1 MTRAANSD
9 SASRDYQVGYG
20 KTPVET
26 RFKPGQSGNPKG
38 RPKGL
43 QSIGTL
49 LQKALLTRV
58 TLQENGRPRHITI
71 QEVIIRGLVNDAA
84 KRDPKAMRVLFALLE
99 RHLVPEDTE
108 NASGG
113 IQSGDQAIIEDFQA
127 RLMANLTA
135 APTSEHVGDGDATE
149 PDCLPP
155 DASGSDG
162 TP

>member
-1 MTRAANSD
+1 MTRAAKPD

-43 QSIGTL
+43 QSVGTL
-49 LQKALLTRV
+49 LRKALLTRV
-58 TLQENGRPRHITI
+58 TLQENGHSRHITV

-84 KRDPKAMRVLFALLE
+84 KRDHKAMRVLFALLE

-108 NASGG
+108 NTSGE

>member
-1 MTRAANSD
+1 MSRVAKPD
-9 SASRDYQVGYG
+9 RASRDYQVGYG

-43 QSIGTL
+43 QSVGTL
-49 LQKALLTRV
+49 LRKALLTRV
-58 TLQENGRPRHITI
+58 TLQENGRSRQITI
-71 QEVIIRGLVNDAA
+71 QEVIIRGVVNDAA
-84 KRDPKAMRVLFALLE
+84 KRDHKAIRVLFALLE

-113 IQSGDQAIIEDFQA
+113 IQSEDQAIIEDFMGRQVVK
-127 RLMANLTA
+127 LTA
-135 APTSEHVGDGDATE
+135 APTSEPVGDGGATE
-149 PDCLPP
+149 PDGLPP

-162 TP
+162 AA

>member
-1 MTRAANSD
+1 MTRAAKPD

-26 RFKPGQSGNPKG
+26 RFKPGLSGNPKG

-43 QSIGTL
+43 QSVGTL
-49 LQKALLTRV
+49 LRKALLTRV
-58 TLQENGRPRHITI
+58 TLQENGHSRHITV
-71 QEVIIRGLVNDAA
+71 QEVIIRGVVNDAA
-84 KRDPKAMRVLFALLE
+84 KRDHKAIRVLFALLE

-113 IQSGDQAIIEDFQA
+113 IQSEDRAIIEDFLA
-127 RLMANLTA
+127 RQVVN
-135 APTSEHVGDGDATE
+135 PTTVPASEHVGQGDASE
-149 PDCLPP
+149 PDGLPP

-162 TP
+162 AA

>member
-1 MTRAANSD
+1 MTRAAKPD

-43 QSIGTL
+43 QSVGTL
-49 LQKALLTRV
+49 LRKALLTRV
-58 TLQENGRPRHITI
+58 TLQENGRSRQITI
-71 QEVIIRGLVNDAA
+71 QEVIIRGVVNDAA
-84 KRDPKAMRVLFALLE
+84 KRDHKAIRVLFALLE
-99 RHLVPEDTE
+99 RHLTPEDTE

-113 IQSGDQAIIEDFQA
+113 IQSDDQAIIDESLA
-127 RLMANLTA
+127 RRALNLTS
-135 APTSEHVGDGDATE
+135 APTSERVGDGHATE

-162 TP
+162 AA